1 MSTESTDAKLDRV
14 IDALNRIVAPI
25 APIAPL
31 APVHSDN
38 LTAKDRIQETIQM
51 TTMASDITY
60 LKQAMD
66 SMKST
71 LTDFTLQY
79 AKKAE
84 VEDLRR
90 EWSDTIKSIKD
101 GMVVHN
107 ANDEKSFGG
116 LTTQVAS
123 ITKTVWVAMGGVAML
138 VTIVNILIRIW
149 PK

>member
-38 LTAKDRIQETIQM
+38 LTSKDRIQETIQM

-90 EWSDTIKSIKD
+90 EWADTIKSIKD
-101 GMVVHN
+101 GMLAHN
-107 ANDEKSFGG
+107 DNDAKSFGG
-116 LTTQVAS
+116 LQTQVATIS
-123 ITKTVWVAMGGVAML
+123 RTVWVAMGGVGML
-138 VTIVNILIRIW
+138 VTVINILIRIW